1 MSLLKFWRSVSFL
14 IENAASKKT
23 ASILTIAA
31 CLSLSGGI
39 ANAQIGVTSLPDF
52 ASLVKTNSPAVVNI
66 STDQLIKKP
75 KVKAPGGDDSDSNSE
90 GPEFDDFLKE
100 FLEGQPSREAKSLG
114 SGFVISPD
122 GIIMTSAHVIE
133 DAKRIIVRLADRR
146 EKVAEVIG
154 LDRKSDV
161 AVLKIDAEDLTTVAI
176 GNPDDLEVGEWVLA
190 IGSPFGFESSA
201 TAGIVSAKG
210 RSLPNENY
218 VPFIQTDVAI
228 NPGNSGG
235 PLFNLNGEVIGVN
248 AQIYSRT
255 GGFMGLSF
263 AVPIDLAMRIGD
275 QLRDSGRVSRGW
287 LGVAIQEVT
296 PEMAESLGMLVP
308 RGALI
313 TEVLGDGPAANSDLK
328 AGDVVVAFNEIPI
341 ENMAQLPP
349 VVGQTAVESSVL
361 VDIVRDSEPMQIEVK
376 VGELPNDDQIAESAS
391 EPLSV
396 PGSDVPAPD
405 AAEPEKRP
413 DEKSVDPEDADSLQ
427 APADSDDP
435 FNLEGIPATA
445 PRSSKELG

>member
-1 MSLLKFWRSVSFL
+1 MSLLIDWRSPLFTRS
-14 IENAASKKT
+14 NSSKAAWVQR
-23 ASILTIAA
+23 ILGATLVGWLLT
-31 CLSLSGGI
+31 CGV

-52 ASLVKTNSPAVVNI
+52 ASLVKANSPAVVNI
-66 STDQLIKKP
+66 STDQVIKKP
-75 KVKAPGGDDSDSNSE
+75 QVKAPGGDNNSDA
-90 GPEFDDFLKE
+90 PEFDDFLKE
-100 FLEGQPSREAKSLG
+100 FLDGQPSRESKSLG
-114 SGFVISPD
+114 SGFVITSD
-122 GIIMTSAHVIE
+122 GVIMTSAHVIE

-146 EKVAEVIG
+146 EKEAEVIG

-161 AVLKIDAEDLTTVAI
+161 AVLKIDAQDLTTVSI
-176 GNPDDLEVGEWVLA
+176 GNPADLEVGEWVLA

-287 LGVAIQEVT
+287 LGVAIQEVS
-296 PEMAESLGMLVP
+296 PEMAASLGMLVP

-313 TEVLGDGPAANSDLK
+313 TEVLGDGPAADSELQ
-328 AGDVVVAFNEIPI
+328 AGDVVVAFNDIPI

-349 VVGQTAVESSVL
+349 VVGQTAVKSSVM
-361 VDIVRDSEPMQIEVK
+361 VDIVRDSEPMQINVK
-376 VGELPNDDQIAESAS
+376 VGELPTDEQIAEAASA
-391 EPLSV
+391 PLSV
-396 PGSDVPAPD
+396 PEPSAPNLD
-405 AAEPEKRP
+405 TDPEKKDADKLEKEP
-413 DEKSVDPEDADSLQ
+413 AEDAQGSEKSK
-427 APADSDDP
+427 APVDSDNEGQY
-435 FNLEGIPATA
+435 NLDGGPAA
-445 PRSSKELG
+445 VPN